1 MPLAMD
7 IVDTLDLT
15 KMKPAVIS
23 FHTASI
29 QVFEPDPNN
38 AGTSRPKLTK
48 EGVPIYKDVDYV
60 TVRQAGGV
68 DSVIFEA
75 EHWIQTIIPME
86 LNGGRMPGQHAEY
99 YKKAY
104 GRFKEGKELPVEGT
118 PIKLWPVATPAQ
130 VALLTSLN
138 IRTVEDLSTLPD
150 DGIRRIGMGGI
161 DLKNKAKAWL
171 AAAND
176 KGKLTEE
183 MVALQRQ
190 NGLLE
195 GNLKSMQEQIEELK
209 KMVKVQADIGPVI
222 PQMPSTAKIDI
233 SDAFD
238 EPKQRKK

>member
-1 MPLAMD
+1 MPLTMD

-15 KMKPAVIS
+15 KMKPSVIS
-23 FHTASI
+23 FHTASV
-29 QVFEPDPNN
+29 QLFEPDPAN
-38 AGTSRPKLTK
+38 AGTSRPKQTPD
-48 EGVPIYKDVDYV
+48 GVPMYKDVDYV

-75 EHWIQTIIPME
+75 DHWIKVIIPME
-86 LNGGRMPGQHAEY
+86 VSGGRMPQPHAEY

-104 GRFKEGKELPVEGT
+104 ARFKEGQEIPVEGT
-118 PIKLWPVATPAQ
+118 SIKVWPVATPAQ
-130 VALLTSLN
+130 IALLTSLN
-138 IRTVEDLSTLPD
+138 VRTVEELATLPD

-183 MVALQRQ
+183 MAALQKK

-195 GNLKSMQEQIEELK
+195 SNLQAMQEQIEELK
-209 KMVKVQADIGPVI
+209 KMTKSQGDTTA
-222 PQMPSTAKIDI
+222 MLTNTAKVNID
-233 SDAFD
+233 DAFE
-238 EPKQRKK
+238 EPKPRKK